1 MHPGARGVIRYS
13 KEVVYTPTHTEG
25 DIVKKWKI
33 AALCTWSLAEAQT
46 PADLFRSVRDNDL
59 KTLKT
64 ADLTVRDER
73 GNTLL
78 TFVASFGTP
87 EAVKLLLD
95 RGADVEAKNQ
105 FEATALILG
114 AADPVKARLL
124 ISKGANV
131 NVVSKFG
138 REARQGFSE
147 RCRKSTCP
155 PLAIRGE
162 QSSRLE
168 IRRHSGQGAVLGLL
182 GLGCGQPSTV
192 A

>member
-1 MHPGARGVIRYS
+1 MKI
-13 KEVVYTPTHTEG
+13 
-25 DIVKKWKI
+25 WKI
-33 AALCTWSLAEAQT
+33 AALCTKSLAEAQA
-46 PADLFRSVRDNDL
+46 PADLFRAVSDNDL

-78 TFVASFGTP
+78 TFAASFGTP

-124 ISKGANV
+124 ISKGA
-131 NVVSKFG
+131 K
-138 REARQGFSE
+138 
-147 RCRKSTCP
+147 
-155 PLAIRGE
+155 
-162 QSSRLE
+162 
-168 IRRHSGQGAVLGLL
+168 
-182 GLGCGQPSTV
+182 
-192 A
+192 